1 MNSVARILLLLLL
14 LLLLAAACPA
24 LTAAHPTTVAAHA
37 AAPENLGACAD
48 QLMATAP
55 CLTYISSPPNNFAS
69 APSKPC
75 CSVYSAAFETGSATC
90 FCILLRRPQLL
101 GFPLNVT
108 KILSLDALCVNGS
121 RSSGRGS
128 AKPVVPL
135 ESFCEGPV
143 TSPPPVQTVPTEP
156 AASLPAPAPAP
167 PSLPPEAPELGPAPS
182 PAEPMEM
189 DAMDSSC
196 RQLLPGLILT
206 LVSSIAFIL

>member
-1 MNSVARILLLLLL
+1 MRGPADGDGALPHLHLL
-14 LLLLAAACPA
+14 
-24 LTAAHPTTVAAHA
+24 
-37 AAPENLGACAD
+37 
-48 QLMATAP
+48 
-55 CLTYISSPPNNFAS
+55 SPNNFAS

-75 CSVYSAAFETGSATC
+75 CGVYSAAFDTGAASC

-135 ESFCEGPV
+135 GSLCEGPV
-143 TSPPPVQTVPTEP
+143 TSPPPVQVVRTEP
-156 AASLPAPAPAP
+156 AASPPAPTMPSLPAPAA
-167 PSLPPEAPELGPAPS
+167 PSLPPEGRELGLAPS

-196 RQLLPGLILT
+196 YQLLPGIILT
-206 LVSSIAFIL
+206 LVSSIAHSL